1 MSVPTL
7 EDRPPAEPQ
16 RERRERLLE
25 RRANR
30 PLVKIVPERR
40 RHRRVPVTVFGRFM
54 REDKQEYPCQII
66 NMSAGGMAMLAPV
79 VCQDGERIV
88 AYLDNLGRIE
98 GVVVRN
104 FEGGF
109 AMRIL
114 ASLHKRER
122 IANLLTWLTNQKA
135 LGLGE
140 ERKHERVVPRIN
152 ASKLILPNGD
162 VHNCRVIDVSLSGA
176 SVACAV
182 KPEIG
187 TVVILGRMRGRVVR
201 HHDQGVGLQFV
212 ELQDPDS
219 LARTFG

>member
-7 EDRPPAEPQ
+7 EDGPPAEPKRDRQ
-16 RERRERLLE
+16 ERLLE
-25 RRANR
+25 RRAHR
-30 PLVKIVPERR
+30 PIPKLVPDRR
-40 RHRRVPVTVFGRFM
+40 RHRRVPVTVSGRFM
-54 REDKQEYPCQII
+54 REDKQEYPCQVV

-98 GVVVRN
+98 GVVARS

-122 IANLLTWLTNQKA
+122 IANLLTWLINQKA

-162 VHNCRVIDVSLSGA
+162 VHNCRVIDVSLGGA
-176 SVACAV
+176 SVACAI

-201 HHDQGVGLQFV
+201 HHDQGVALQFV

>member
-1 MSVPTL
+1 MSLPTI
-7 EDRPPAEPQ
+7 EGETPAESL
-16 RERRERLLE
+16 RERGKRLIE
-25 RRANR
+25 RRMNR

-40 RHRRVPVTVFGRFM
+40 RHRRVPVTVVGRFM
-54 REDKQEYPCQII
+54 REDKQEYPCQVI

-79 VCQDGERIV
+79 TCQPGERIV

-98 GVVVRN
+98 GIVARA

-109 AMRIL
+109 AVRIL
-114 ASLHKRER
+114 ASLYKRER
-122 IANLLTWLTNQKA
+122 IVNLLTWLVNQKS

-162 VHNCRVIDVSLSGA
+162 LHNCRVIDVSLSDA

-182 KPEIG
+182 KPPAG

-201 HHDQGVGLQFV
+201 HHDQGVALQFI
-212 ELQDPDS
+212 ELQDPDN
-219 LARTFG
+219 LARSFG

>member
-1 MSVPTL
+1 MSIPTI
-7 EDRPPAEPQ
+7 EEKAPAESL
-16 RERRERLLE
+16 RERGERLLE
-25 RRANR
+25 RKTNR
-30 PLVKIVPERR
+30 PAVKIVPDRR
-40 RHRRVPVTVFGRFM
+40 KHRRVPVKVFGRFM
-54 REDKQEYPCQII
+54 REDKQEYPCQVI
-66 NMSAGGMAMLAPV
+66 NMSAGGMALLAPV
-79 VCQDGERIV
+79 ACDPGERIV

-98 GVVVRN
+98 GIVARS

-109 AMRIL
+109 AVRIL
-114 ASLHKRER
+114 ASLYKRER
-122 IANLLTWLTNQKA
+122 IANLLTWLINQEA

-152 ASKLILPNGD
+152 ASKLILPDGS

-182 KPEIG
+182 KPPIG
-187 TVVILGRMRGRVVR
+187 TQVVLGRMRGRVVR
-201 HHDQGVGLQFV
+201 HHEQGLALQFV